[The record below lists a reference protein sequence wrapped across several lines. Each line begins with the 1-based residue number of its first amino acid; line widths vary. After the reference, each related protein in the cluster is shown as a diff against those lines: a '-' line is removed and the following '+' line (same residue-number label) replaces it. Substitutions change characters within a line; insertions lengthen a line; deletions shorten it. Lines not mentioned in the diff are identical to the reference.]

1 MSALQQ
7 AEHVLRDLVGLGQHC
22 GAGLLQDLGP
32 GEFRRFLGE
41 VGIAD
46 TAAGCRQVFRG
57 GLQVGDHRGEA
68 VLDRAE
74 VGADAVD

>member
-7 AEHVLRDLVGLGQHC
+7 AEHVLRYLVCLGQH
-22 GAGLLQDLGP
+22 GRTGLLQDLGA
-32 GEFRRFLGE
+32 GQFGGFLGE

-46 TAAGCRQVFRG
+46 AAARGRQVLRG
-57 GLQVGDHRGEA
+57 CLQVGHHRGEA
-68 VLDRAE
+68 VLDRTE